1 MSSDSLAAAATDN
14 LRIHTFAALEP
25 GPRLLV
31 LGGVHGDETCG
42 TEGIEREIGRAH
54 V

>member
-1 MSSDSLAAAATDN
+1 MSSDSLAAAATTDN

-31 LGGVHGDETCG
+31 LGGVHGD
-42 TEGIEREIGRAH
+42 
-54 V
+54 